1 MDAQEKTAFETNEQ
15 EEELRNILSEGPLD
29 LDMSLVER
37 EDFVRYLVSIVLR

>member
-1 MDAQEKTAFETNEQ
+1 MDAQEKTAFETNE